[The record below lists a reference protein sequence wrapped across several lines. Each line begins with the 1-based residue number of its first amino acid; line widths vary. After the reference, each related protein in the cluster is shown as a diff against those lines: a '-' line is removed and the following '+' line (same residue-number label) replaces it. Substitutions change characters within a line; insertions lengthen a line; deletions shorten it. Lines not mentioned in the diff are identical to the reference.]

1 MNLAMKFATKF
12 ATKFPT
18 KFAIKFDSLPP
29 QSARDEVS
37 SRRRTR
43 DARWRQKARAKTPCR
58 RESDLPPPEPPRKLI
73 ATKSVW
79 LRSNG

>member
-1 MNLAMKFATKF
+1 MKLAMKFATKF
-12 ATKFPT
+12 AT
-18 KFAIKFDSLPP
+18 KFDSLPP

-37 SRRRTR
+37 SRRRTP
-43 DARWRQKARAKTPCR
+43 DARWRQKAQAKTPCR
-58 RESDLPPPEPPRKLI
+58 RESYLPPPEPPRKLI

>member
-1 MNLAMKFATKF
+1 MKLAMKFATKF
-12 ATKFPT
+12 AI
-18 KFAIKFDSLPP
+18 KFAIKFDSPPP
-29 QSARDEVS
+29 QSLRDEVS
-37 SRRRTR
+37 SRGRTR
-43 DARWRQKARAKTPCR
+43 DARRRQKARAKTPCR